1 MPGALTLMA
10 KRDTPPVIVEDAEGN
25 QLHLIW
31 SRSGKRLIVS
41 VFERLGGGV
50 Q

>member
-1 MPGALTLMA
+1 
-10 KRDTPPVIVEDAEGN
+10 
-25 QLHLIW
+25 LIW

-50 Q
+50 QQIKLTPEQIEELIDSLTKT